1 MEIMETLS
9 PSSRWVSWGVPD
21 GSDGRL
27 LPAAPL
33 HPRRQEERATGQQ
46 VRRSVRSVIL
56 LSEDF
61 RVAILTTQQC
71 CHIDKPAVLPYF
83 QVDIIAYIIPGLLHK
98 TDGTL
103 SREHRR
109 QLFMLKAKTEEDER
123 KTRALLFEQHYNKC
137 AYLRYVLILQSF

>member
-1 MEIMETLS
+1 M
-9 PSSRWVSWGVPD
+9 PN
-21 GSDGRL
+21 RL
-27 LPAAPL
+27 L
-33 HPRRQEERATGQQ
+33 
-46 VRRSVRSVIL
+46 
-56 LSEDF
+56 
-61 RVAILTTQQC
+61 
-71 CHIDKPAVLPYF
+71 LPYF
-83 QVDIIAYIIPGLLHK
+83 QVNISIILGLLHK